1 MIIDDKPKPEE
12 PIVRSAREK
21 LLEEFDKQSDDV
33 MALAYMYAKGYEL
46 AGEDVTKAWTNAIR
60 NTQIIETAYRRG
72 YEDCE
77 KDILMKRRRD
87 FFRKVT
93 YDMKKGDPLY
103 GED

>member
-1 MIIDDKPKPEE
+1 MMINYEPKPEV
-12 PIVRSAREK
+12 PKVKSAREK

-33 MALAYMYAKGYEL
+33 MTLAYMYAKGYEL

-77 KDILMKRRRD
+77 KDILAKRRRD
-87 FFRKVT
+87 FLRKVT

-103 GED
+103 GD